1 MTEEEPQATEEE
13 RIEKQIRRPKKGLRG
28 PNRKLTP
35 RQERFA
41 KLFVASDG
49 LMTKRDI
56 AEEAGYSPGASAQIA
71 FKLTHPDHCP
81 HVVRYIQEL
90 AEEVA
95 EKNRVTMDRH
105 VAQLARIRELSLEDK
120 KYASSVAAEKARGAA
135 AGLYVS
141 KSEVMHGGTISIDA
155 MSRQDVEQELTRL
168 RKLYDRD
175 EAIVDITA
183 EVNEAGSVEAGSVEP
198 EPVAVEE
205 EV

>member
-1 MTEEEPQATEEE
+1 MSKKELKTSDEGVSNKA
-13 RIEKQIRRPKKGLRG
+13 IRRPLKNAGGSDR
-28 PNRKLTP
+28 RLTP
-35 RQERFA
+35 RQERFV

-56 AEEAGYSPGASAQIA
+56 AEEAGYSPGAAPQIA

-155 MSRQDVEQELTRL
+155 MTREDVEQELVRI

-175 EAIVDITA
+175 EAIYITA
-183 EVNEAGSVEAGSVEP
+183 EVNEAGSVEP
-198 EPVAVEE
+198 EPVSVEE
-205 EV
+205 EA